1 MIYRVTLQNN
11 SNIDVSTK
19 TVTTSTVDADIL
31 TISQTGSLNIPEVTL
46 QNNSNIDVLTETATT
61 STVDVDTSIIVNQ
74 SEAGNLT
81 LDSLQDIDNTN
92 KTNNSILIY
101 NASLGKYIH
110 VDPSE
115 ILDRADG
122 VNDDSLDYGSY

>member
-1 MIYRVTLQNN
+1 MKYRVTLQND

-19 TVTTSTVDADIL
+19 K
-31 TISQTGSLNIPEVTL
+31 
-46 QNNSNIDVLTETATT
+46 ATT
-61 STVDVDTSIIVNQ
+61 SKVDVDTGLIVP
-74 SEAGNLT
+74 EAPTSLGG
-81 LDSLQDIDNTN
+81 LQDVDNTN
-92 KTNNSILIY
+92 KTNNSVLLY
-101 NASLGKYIH
+101 DASTGKYIH